1 MTLLDDILSK
11 GYGIISAISLF
22 IAVNVAEELFWAC
35 LSPLKESN
43 EFEGVFIALFDFLI
57 KDSNK
62 LSALK
67 KAFYRDT
74 HYNLN
79 NILATVFVFFIVN
92 FF

>member
-1 MTLLDDILSK
+1 MSASILMTLLDDILSK

-57 KDSNK
+57 NY
-62 LSALK
+62 LLWK
-67 KAFYRDT
+67 KPSTETPIITWTTF
-74 HYNLN
+74 
-79 NILATVFVFFIVN
+79 
-92 FF
+92 